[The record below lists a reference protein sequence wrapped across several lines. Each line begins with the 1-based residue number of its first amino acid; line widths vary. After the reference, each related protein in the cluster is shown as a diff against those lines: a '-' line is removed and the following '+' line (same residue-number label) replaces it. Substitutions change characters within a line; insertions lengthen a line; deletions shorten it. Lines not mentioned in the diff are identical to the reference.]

1 MKLFK
6 YVLFKIF
13 LFLSFTV
20 SSQVNLYTGGYVATT
35 NTGGAAITTN
45 ITSIDISSYTDISIT
60 VDYGEIG
67 NLEATDRIR
76 IQYSIDGGAWTNFVN
91 VANDICAGACGGS
104 GSGSVTLLNGTT
116 TIDIRTII
124 RNDASETWWH
134 DNLIVT
140 GIEDPLPIELSYF
153 KATLKND
160 NVLVEWETLSET
172 NNDYFEVENS
182 FDGIHFNTIHF
193 IYGSINSISPIN
205 YSVVCDISEDSY
217 YRLKQVDIDGTT
229 TYSKLIFINHNKLAK
244 MIIGIFDLNGI
255 PTSINNPGVIIIIYN
270 DGTSIKQFNK

>member
-229 TYSKLIFINHNKLAK
+229 NYSKIIFINHNELSN
-244 MIIGIFDLNGI
+244 MVIGIFDLNGI
-255 PTSINNPGVIIIIYN
+255 PTNINNPGVIIILYN
-270 DGTSIKQFNK
+270 DGTSIKQLNK